1 MPNKS
6 KNLFFNHKKFTN
18 FKNISDIVEGS
29 SPGNADT
36 LIRSFPVAKLQKL
49 DELISNPRWVIPVL
63 PKGKFSTN
71 SYILFHNYTTPPA
84 LQLCHT
90 MYLSFPKTNII
101 YSNRRI
107 GSPSRG
113 IYPFE

>member
-71 SYILFHNYTTPPA
+71 SYTLFQNYTAYNLSPPCTA
-84 LQLCHT
+84 IVP
-90 MYLSFPKTNII
+90 YYVSII
-101 YSNRRI
+101 S
-107 GSPSRG
+107 
-113 IYPFE
+113 